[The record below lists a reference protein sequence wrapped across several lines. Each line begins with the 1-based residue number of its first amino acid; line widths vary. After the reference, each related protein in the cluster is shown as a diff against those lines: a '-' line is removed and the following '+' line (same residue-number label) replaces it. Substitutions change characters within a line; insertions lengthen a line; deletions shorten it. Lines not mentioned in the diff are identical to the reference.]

1 MTQTVSQ
8 LLGEAAAILSA
19 AGFAEPRRQARRL
32 LSAALD
38 LSPAELLVRSEQRL
52 PAREI
57 DRSRAMLERMAAGEP
72 LSRILGYRE
81 FWGLEFALSAA
92 TLDPRP
98 ESETVVAAVRQRR
111 KGNGEGCRFL
121 DLGTG
126 TGCLLLALLAEFPQA
141 LGIGVDIAEDAVRTA
156 RRNAGALGLAERAL
170 FFVGDWAQALAGR
183 FDAIVANPPYIA
195 TAVLADLPR
204 AVALYDPRRA
214 LDGGADGIAAYRAL
228 AAAVPP
234 LLASGGIFACEIG
247 FAQAP
252 SVAAILAA
260 NGLTVMASR
269 HDLAGIERCLIAE
282 TAEPADK
289 KVVGKG
295 GRPV

>member
-1 MTQTVSQ
+1 VSETVAQ
-8 LLGEAAAILSA
+8 LLGEAAAALSA

-38 LSPAELLVRSEQRL
+38 LSPAELLARSEQRL
-52 PAREI
+52 PACEVA
-57 DRSRAMLERMAAGEP
+57 RSRAMLARMAAGEP
-72 LSRILGYRE
+72 LSRILGQRE

-98 ESETVVAAVRQRR
+98 ESETVIAAVRQRLE
-111 KGNGEGCRFL
+111 GNGEGRRFL

-126 TGCLLLALLAEFPQA
+126 SGCLLLALLAEFPQA

-156 RRNAGALGLAERAL
+156 RRNAGALGLADRTL

-195 TAVLADLPR
+195 TAALADLPR
-204 AVALYDPRRA
+204 EVALYDPRRA

-228 AAAVPP
+228 AVLMPP
-234 LLASGGIFACEIG
+234 LLAPGGVFACEIG

-252 SVAAILAA
+252 AVAAILAA
-260 NGLTVMASR
+260 NGLMVTASLC
-269 HDLAGIERCLIAE
+269 DLAGIERCLVAE
-282 TAEPADK
+282 VAEPADK

-295 GRPV
+295 GRRD